1 MAMWISDSMHALH
14 FQSTQKKSQPQREL
28 CLLLRQSSGAASATP
43 RRLAARGAIH
53 EVPIIIAAV
62 HLLVRGAKPTGVVG
76 SAERALMPSPMD
88 MPNTTTTNTR
98 EAATSPSAR
107 GTTHGRSALHE
118 APCVLAAAHS
128 RGAIAKEACAMGRAK
143 RSAPSLRDGRLQRG
157 RILPTV
163 FGWPGRVGLVL
174 VWLL

>member
-1 MAMWISDSMHALH
+1 MIMAMWISDSMHALH

-28 CLLLRQSSGAASATP
+28 CLLLRQSGAASATP

-76 SAERALMPSPMD
+76 SAERALTPSLMD
-88 MPNTTTTNTR
+88 MPNTTTNTG

-118 APCVLAAAHS
+118 APCVLAAAHT

-143 RSAPSLRDGRLQRG
+143 SPC
-157 RILPTV
+157 
-163 FGWPGRVGLVL
+163 
-174 VWLL
+174 